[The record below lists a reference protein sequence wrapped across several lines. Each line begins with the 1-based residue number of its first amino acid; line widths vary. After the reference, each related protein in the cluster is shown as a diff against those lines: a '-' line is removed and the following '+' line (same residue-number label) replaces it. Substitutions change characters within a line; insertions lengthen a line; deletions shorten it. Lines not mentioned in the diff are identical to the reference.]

1 MPNRFMRNHDKIL
14 WSKWLAEEPHH
25 VDPFTEAVR
34 LAVAVHCVEE
44 NTGFSVWYDR
54 SIDPAE
60 PLGVTGT
67 INGAYLL
74 KFFGPNQKNKA
85 IEFAVRSVLP
95 DPDPKLAII
104 HLDGLAAHAELIE

>member
-1 MPNRFMRNHDKIL
+1 MLNRFMRNHEKIL
-14 WSKWLAEEPHH
+14 WSKWLLEEPPHA
-25 VDPFTEAVR
+25 DPFTEKVR

-54 SIDPAE
+54 SIDAAE

-67 INGAYLL
+67 KNGVYLL
-74 KFFGPNQKNKA
+74 KFFGPNQKDNA

-95 DPDPKLAII
+95 DPDPKLAIA
-104 HLDGLAAHAELIE
+104 HLDGLAAYAELIE